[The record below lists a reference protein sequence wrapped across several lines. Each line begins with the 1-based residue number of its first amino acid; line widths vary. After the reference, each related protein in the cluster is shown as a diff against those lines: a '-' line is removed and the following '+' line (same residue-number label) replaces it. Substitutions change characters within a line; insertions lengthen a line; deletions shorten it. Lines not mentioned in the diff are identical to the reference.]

1 MKRLLIILSLFLL
14 WNGSSLA
21 QSSDWQG
28 IDKTQ
33 VRLVTATTALG
44 KGEDLLLGLHFKM
57 QKNWKVYWRSPG
69 DAGYPPE
76 LDWSKSTNL
85 QSVEMLWPRPERFEV
100 LGLETLGYKEEVV
113 YPLLLK
119 VDDPT
124 KPLDLHAH
132 LRFLTCAD
140 ICVPVE
146 ADLALTLDPGEAVP
160 SDTAQLINKF
170 KSDVPRTD
178 HQDKVS
184 LDSADLHLKADQKNA
199 TLRVKLA
206 TDWALEK
213 PDVLMEG
220 PIELV
225 FFKPSIALSDD
236 RTAALIDIP
245 LDGLQ
250 FLETPLADQT
260 FTLTLMDGLH
270 AYEVKTKVT
279 PQTGP
284 LGPVDGFSLP
294 DDSPS
299 AAPVSLWTIMALA
312 VLGGLIL
319 NLMPC
324 VLPVLSL
331 KILGLVSHGGAATA
345 TVRLSFLASA
355 AGILFSFLV
364 LAGGL
369 IALKASGA
377 AIGWGIQF
385 QQPLFLIAL
394 LMVLIM
400 FAANMWGFFE
410 IGLPGW
416 MSSLGA
422 RSHSKGIGGHFATG
436 AFATLLATPC
446 SAPFLGTAVGFALSQ
461 GPTEIIAVFSA
472 LGVGLALPYLLIA
485 LFPGVATRLPRPGPW
500 MVTLRKVLALAL
512 IATAVWL
519 LSVLLAQIDPVGV
532 GVLAGLLAAILLAFA
547 LKKHLRPLATP
558 LVLALIVAAFF
569 VPQTFERQATNDTIK
584 AETLWVAFST
594 REIDELVKNGRTV
607 FVDVTADWCITCQVN
622 KKLVVYQGETFDLL
636 QEDDI
641 VAMSADW
648 TNPDAEISAF
658 LARYK
663 KFAIPF
669 NIVYGPGAPEGIIL
683 PELLDQKAVV
693 NAITKARG

>member
-33 VRLVTATTALG
+33 VRLVSATTALG
-44 KGEDLLLGLHFKM
+44 KGDDLLLGLHFKM

-85 QSVEMLWPRPERFEV
+85 QSVDMMWPRPERFEV
-100 LGLETLGYKEEVV
+100 LGLETLGYKDEVV
-113 YPLLLK
+113 YPLSVK
-119 VDDPT
+119 VSDPT
-124 KPLDLHAH
+124 KPLNLNAH
-132 LRFLTCAD
+132 VRFLTCAD
-140 ICVPVE
+140 ICVPAE
-146 ADLALTLDPGEAVP
+146 ADLSLTLTPGEAAP

-178 HQDKVS
+178 SQGKVTLS
-184 LDSADLHLKADQKNA
+184 TPALHISTDQKNA
-199 TLRVKLA
+199 TLRVQLA
-206 TDWALEK
+206 TDWAMEA

-225 FFKPSIALSDD
+225 FFKPSIALSKD
-236 RTAALIDIP
+236 RTSALVDIP
-245 LDGLQ
+245 LNGLQ
-250 FLETPLADQT
+250 FLESPVAEQT

-270 AYEVKTKVT
+270 AFELKTKVT
-279 PQTGP
+279 PQTAP
-284 LGPVDGFSLP
+284 LGTVEGFSLP
-294 DDSPS
+294 NSVDTP
-299 AAPVSLWTIMALA
+299 AVNLWTILALA

-331 KILGLVSHGGAATA
+331 KVLGLVSHGGAAPS

-364 LAGGL
+364 LAGAL

-422 RSHSKGIGGHFATG
+422 RSQSKGIGGHFATG

-472 LGVGLALPYLLIA
+472 LGVGLALPYLVIA
-485 LFPGVATRLPRPGPW
+485 LFPGVATRLPKPGPW

-519 LSVLLAQIDPVGV
+519 LSVLLAQIDPIGV
-532 GVLAGLLAAILLAFA
+532 GVLAGLLVVILLVFAF
-547 LKKHLRPLATP
+547 KKRLRNLATP
-558 LVLALIVAAFF
+558 VVLGLMVAAFF
-569 VPQTFERQATNDTIK
+569 VPQTFERQATAANIK
-584 AETLWVAFST
+584 AETLWVPFST
-594 REIDELVKNGRTV
+594 SAIRERVKEGRTV

-622 KKLVVYQGETFDLL
+622 KKLVIYQGETFDLL

-641 VAMSADW
+641 IAMRADW
-648 TNPDAEISAF
+648 TNPDDEISSF

-669 NIVYGPGAPEGIIL
+669 NIVYGPGAPDGIIL

-693 NAITKARG
+693 DAIKKARG

>member
-33 VRLVTATTALG
+33 VRLVSATTALG
-44 KGEDLLLGLHFKM
+44 KGGDLLLGLHFKM
-57 QKNWKVYWRSPG
+57 QDNWKVYWRSPG

-76 LDWSKSTNL
+76 LDWSTSTNL
-85 QSVEMLWPRPERFEV
+85 HSVEMLWPRPERFEV
-100 LGLETLGYKEEVV
+100 LGLETLGYKDEVV
-113 YPLLLK
+113 YPLLVK
-119 VDDPT
+119 VEDAT
-124 KPLDLHAH
+124 KPLDLNAH
-132 LRFLTCAD
+132 IRFLTCAD

-146 ADLALTLDPGEAVP
+146 ADLSLTLNPGEAIP

-178 HQDKVS
+178 SLDKVTLS
-184 LDSADLHLKADQKNA
+184 TSDLHLNADQKNA

-206 TDWALEK
+206 TDWAMET

-220 PIELV
+220 PVELV
-225 FFKPSIALSDD
+225 FFKPVLALSDD
-236 RTAALIDIP
+236 RKSALIDIP

-250 FLETPLADQT
+250 FLESPVEDHT
-260 FTLTLMDGLH
+260 FTLTLIDGLH
-270 AYEVKTKVT
+270 AYELKTKVT
-279 PQTGP
+279 AQTGP
-284 LGPVDGFSLP
+284 LGPVEGFSLP
-294 DDSPS
+294 NVDDT
-299 AAPVSLWTIMALA
+299 AAISLWTILALA

-331 KILGLVSHGGAATA
+331 KILGLVSHGGAASS

-394 LMVLIM
+394 LMILTL
-400 FAANMWGFFE
+400 FSANMWGFFE

-422 RSHSKGIGGHFATG
+422 RSHSKGIGGHFLTG

-461 GPTEIIAVFSA
+461 GPTEIVAVFSA

-485 LFPGVATRLPRPGPW
+485 LFPGVATRLPKPGPW
-500 MVTLRKVLALAL
+500 MITLRKILALAL

-519 LSVLLAQIDPVGV
+519 LSVLFAQIDPAGV
-532 GVLAGLLAAILLAFA
+532 AVLAGLLAGVLLVFAFKKQVRA
-547 LKKHLRPLATP
+547 LTTP
-558 LVLALIVAAFF
+558 LVLSLFIAAFF
-569 VPQTFERQATNDTIK
+569 VPHLFERQATAANIK
-584 AETLWVAFST
+584 AETMWVPFST
-594 REIDELVKNGRTV
+594 SKIEELVKDGRTV

-641 VAMSADW
+641 IAMSADW
-648 TNPDAEISAF
+648 TNPDEEISTF

-669 NIVYGPGAPEGIIL
+669 NIVYGPGAPDGIIL

-693 NAITKARG
+693 DALNKARG